1 MAPMSFKDSISR
13 VAGWHLRITLA
24 WRYGGQDIGH
34 LFQRMKWALVE
45 HEERFDKHFPPPD
58 LDTEEGRKA
67 EEMLEEFLA
76 TWELDIEKM
85 ETPEFLTSLMHI
97 FNEDLEPK
105 YQLKDFHS
113 DFISPGGVWKTM
125 ETLGPIIDRG
135 MPAESPKNEP
145 ELPKLLERPLPL
157 LVTCNGCG
165 GKKLFGTG
173 RLALKKHRGI
183 GRLRRQRQ
191 RKK

>member
-1 MAPMSFKDSISR
+1 MAPMSFKDSIAR
-13 VAGWHLRITLA
+13 VAGCHLRITLA

-34 LFQRMKWALVE
+34 LFERMKWALEE
-45 HEERFDKHFPPPD
+45 HKERFDKHFPCAD
-58 LDTEEGRKA
+58 LGTEEA
-67 EEMLEEFLA
+67 EEMLEFLA

-85 ETPEFLTSLMHI
+85 ETPGFLTSLMHI

-105 YQLKDFHS
+105 YQLKDFKS
-113 DFISPGGVWKTM
+113 DFISPGGVWKTI
-125 ETLGPIIDRG
+125 ETLWPIIDRG

-145 ELPKLLERPLPL
+145 ELPKLPERPPPL
-157 LVTCNGCG
+157 LVTCNSCG

-191 RKK
+191 RNE